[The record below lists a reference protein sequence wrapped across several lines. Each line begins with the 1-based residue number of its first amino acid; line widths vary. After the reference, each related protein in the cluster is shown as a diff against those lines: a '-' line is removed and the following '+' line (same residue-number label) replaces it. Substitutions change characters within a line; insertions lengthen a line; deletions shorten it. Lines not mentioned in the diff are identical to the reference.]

1 MNFTPLIRD
10 DVFTFLSPLQ
20 PQEIEKLVVEKFP
33 AYEEN
38 WVPGL
43 SSILAPT
50 PAYLARAGGDSFY
63 IERQFRRREIIFR
76 PNVEASL
83 TWFDNKG
90 TQVSALL
97 VMPWQ
102 LRLKFIGFAVYFMIA
117 TVMQVARLI
126 NGEAGI
132 SGAFLGALV
141 LFPIA
146 FIVYIRFLGECR
158 KLKETMTILFNGV
171 PLKF

>member
-10 DVFTFLSPLQ
+10 EVFTFLSPLQ
-20 PQEIEKLVVEKFP
+20 PQEIERRVLEKFSG
-33 AYEEN
+33 YEEI

-43 SSILAPT
+43 TSMLAPT
-50 PAYLARAGGDSFY
+50 SAYTARAGGDCFY

-97 VMPWQ
+97 EMPWQ
-102 LRLKFIGFAVYFMIA
+102 LRLKFIGFAVYFIIGTMI
-117 TVMQVARLI
+117 QVAWLI
-126 NGEAGI
+126 NGKAGV
-132 SGAFLGALV
+132 SGAFTGALV
-141 LFPIA
+141 LSPIA
-146 FIVYIRFLGECR
+146 FILYIRFLGECR
-158 KLKETMTILFNGV
+158 KLKETMITLFNGGS
-171 PLKF
+171 LKF